1 MIKLITAIISV
12 VLGVS
17 TGIPQ
22 VYHTYKT
29 KKTNDLSIY
38 YLILW
43 TLCSI
48 SWFSYGYLD
57 NDIALIVCDGIILF
71 QNIYLLSAKIYYDK
85 LLCFKQR
92 ALIEDL

>member
-1 MIKLITAIISV
+1 MIKVIIAIISV

-22 VYHTYKT
+22 LYHTYKT

-43 TLCSI
+43 TFCSI
-48 SWFSYGYLD
+48 SWISYGYLD
-57 NDIALIVCDGIILF
+57 NDIALIVCDGVILV

-85 LLCFKQR
+85 MLCFKPR
-92 ALIEDL
+92 VLIEDL